1 MPQVIRN
8 KTQNKMKINSF
19 VARSAT
25 KLYYVA
31 NQFINLVRL
40 RIDTD
45 MGGLHLI
52 ETALYRATT

>member
-1 MPQVIRN
+1 MFIFQ
-8 KTQNKMKINSF
+8 INSF
-19 VARSAT
+19 VAQSAT